1 MQNDSNTPST
11 ERAEMRNEAHSV
23 PEVTDQALRSLRDL
37 QMETLHQ
44 YQQRSAAVRG
54 GSRNEQRLQAKLR
67 KQFAKDIPGLKQL
80 GAAVLTDHRSNL
92 DLALGR
98 FKLPPGIFDV
108 KPPDVGPPPPP
119 PVTDGT
125 FWWANTDYHW
135 GRGIQ
140 ASFLTDGLHFFGAA
154 AYHADPLISFSV
166 GAVAHFE
173 LHSRRR
179 PPSSSGRYASA
190 PIVELFG
197 KVEGFTGYWH
207 WLAAADDKWAKC
219 WLHLRQTAL
228 QLVPHDY
235 GAPGLHHV
243 EQPVVIAE
251 RIERRTLIDEEN
263 NGSWVNSFLPG
274 FLPMPPIEFGLV
286 DPNLSIWVQLE
297 IRFDMQLE
305 GWSHLAFSPEP
316 NPMGSVLL
324 RHPQWQIQTL

>member
-1 MQNDSNTPST
+1 MLDDSITPSIA
-11 ERAEMRNEAHSV
+11 RAEVRNEAHRV
-23 PEVTDQALRSLRDL
+23 PEVSDQALRSLRDL

-44 YQQRSAAVRG
+44 YQQRTATVRG
-54 GSRNEQRLQAKLR
+54 GSRHERQLQAKLR
-67 KQFAKDIPGLKQL
+67 KRFTDDIPGLKKL
-80 GAAVLTDHRSNL
+80 GAAVLADHRSNL
-92 DLALGR
+92 DLARERLH
-98 FKLPPGIFDV
+98 LPPGIFDI
-108 KPPDVGPPPPP
+108 KPAGIDPHPLP
-119 PVTDGT
+119 PVADGT
-125 FWWANTDYHW
+125 FWWASTDFHW
-135 GRGIQ
+135 GHGIE
-140 ASFLTDGLHFFGAA
+140 AAFLTDGLHFFGDAV
-154 AYHADPLISFSV
+154 YDADPLISFSV

-207 WLAAADDKWAKC
+207 WLLAADDKWAKC

-228 QLVPHDY
+228 QLVPHDF
-235 GAPGLHHV
+235 GVPGLHHV

-251 RIERRTLIDEEN
+251 RTERRTLIDEEN
-263 NGSWVNSFLPG
+263 NGSWVDSFLPG